1 MQVRCAAAGFVTRCN
16 ADGPR
21 ATPAAMASI
30 LAPPAQAFTEH
41 PLERVVETDAHEG
54 PVYAPDEDAL
64 YFTTVPR
71 DLRVAIKRLSLADRT
86 IETIRESARMANGMA
101 LGADGRLLVCEQGT
115 PDHPAAIAAVDRA
128 SGEREELVKSWG
140 GAPFNSP
147 NDLVARSDGS
157 VWFTDPSYGAL
168 QGFKPQPE
176 LGDYVYRF
184 DPASGDIAPVA
195 DDLDKPNG
203 LAFSPD
209 ESILYVGDSG
219 ANQTVGSYDPTR
231 PHHVVA
237 YDVIDGRR
245 LGPRRLFAVVAPGF
259 PDGLKVDSA
268 GRVYTSSFSG
278 LQIFDPGGDLIGEIA
293 LPGAVNFTF
302 GGPDRDV
309 LFITADTAIWAAHL
323 QATGP

>member
-1 MQVRCAAAGFVTRCN
+1 
-16 ADGPR
+16 
-21 ATPAAMASI
+21 MASI
-30 LAPPAQAFTEH
+30 LAPPTQAFSEH

-71 DLRVAIKRLSLADRT
+71 DLRVAIKRLSFADGT
-86 IETIRESARMANGMA
+86 IETIRESACMANGMT

-115 PDHPAAIAAVDRA
+115 PERPAAIAAVDRA
-128 SGEREELVKSWG
+128 TGEREALVEGWR

-147 NDLVARSDGS
+147 NDIVVKSDGS

-219 ANQTVGSYDPTR
+219 ANQTAGSYDPTR

-237 YDVIDGRR
+237 YDVIDGRH
-245 LGPRRLFAVVAPGF
+245 LGTRHLVAVVTPGF

-268 GRVYTSSFSG
+268 GRLYASSFSG
-278 LQIFDPGGDLIGEIA
+278 VQIFDPDGALIGEIA

-302 GGPDRDV
+302 GGADRNV
-309 LFITADTAIWAAHL
+309 LFITADTAIWAARL
-323 QATGP
+323 NATGP

>member
-1 MQVRCAAAGFVTRCN
+1 MQVRCAGGRFVTRCN
-16 ADGPR
+16 GGESR
-21 ATPAAMASI
+21 ATPAAMAST
-30 LAPPAQAFTEH
+30 LAPPTQAFIEH

-71 DLRVAIKRLSLADRT
+71 DLRVAIKRLSLADGT
-86 IETIRESARMANGMA
+86 IETIRESARMANGMT

-115 PDHPAAIAAVDRA
+115 PERPAAIAAVDRTT
-128 SGEREELVKSWG
+128 GEREALVEGWR

-147 NDLVARSDGS
+147 NDIVVKSDGS

-219 ANQTVGSYDPTR
+219 ANQTAGSYDPTR

-237 YDVIDGRR
+237 YDVIDGRH
-245 LGPRRLFAVVAPGF
+245 LGTRHLVAVVTPGF

-268 GRVYTSSFSG
+268 GRLYASSFSG
-278 LQIFDPGGDLIGEIA
+278 VQIFDPDGALIGEIA

-302 GGPDRDV
+302 GGADRNV
-309 LFITADTAIWAAHL
+309 LFITADTAIWAARL
-323 QATGP
+323 NATGP